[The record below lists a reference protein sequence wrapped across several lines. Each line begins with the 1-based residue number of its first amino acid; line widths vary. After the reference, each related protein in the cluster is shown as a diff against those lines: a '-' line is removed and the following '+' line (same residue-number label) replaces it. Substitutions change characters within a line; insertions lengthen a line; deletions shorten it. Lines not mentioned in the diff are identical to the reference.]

1 MTNPVTSEQSP
12 IRVDFIPSEILGL
25 PGRVGLTLAPGKH
38 QQGATTNWER
48 DLDQDLQRLVEH
60 YGATLLVSLV
70 EQGELKALGIPHLI
84 PEARS
89 RGMEVRHFPLEDG
102 SIPEVAPL
110 LDVVARILEVA
121 GAGGTTVI
129 HCKGG
134 LGRSGL
140 VAASCLLAR
149 GLSVPDAIRA
159 TRKARRGAIEPVQE
173 AFLPKVAAALKG
185 AGVEPHGE
193 PPARSAGAAARPVPS
208 LRDRVRGALYGL
220 AVGDALGA
228 PYELTGALAE
238 LQRRGEQVA
247 ELVAG
252 GGWAKGEWTDDTAL
266 ALATAEAYADGPCI
280 DPERAARA
288 MLRWLA
294 SGPKDVGNLTRT
306 ALVLMRDRKVPARM
320 AGRVAMAGKAHS
332 AGNGSLM
339 RAAPTGLVRHPDDPL
354 LVGESIAL
362 SAITH
367 ADERCLGAC
376 VAFNVVLSSLV
387 FRPELPLD
395 DVLVAAS
402 RSAVI
407 VCPEVAALVDGVRRR
422 EPLRHADSP
431 RGYVLVCLERAL
443 AALRDAPSPRE
454 GLVAVVMAGGDTD
467 TNAAVAGALLGAKH
481 GFGAIPASWLGALQ
495 GKRELET
502 AIGRLLW
509 AVRDWTGPARPPL
522 PIPERPAQ
530 LDGIFACTLPL
541 PPGCPRREVA
551 LSCVGCPIAELQERA
566 AHAEVDPERVRARAR
581 ELLRQLYEDGPANDG
596 MLDYMVEL
604 YLRPEIEGNSLAKA
618 ALFTGYKAKQ
628 FQCDVRFTTWGR
640 GVAKGEPV
648 VRWPDGVAQS
658 GPTWK
663 EVFEIYT
670 AMYDSMWD

>member
-1 MTNPVTSEQSP
+1 M
-12 IRVDFIPSEILGL
+12 D
-25 PGRVGLTLAPGKH
+25 
-38 QQGATTNWER
+38 
-48 DLDQDLQRLVEH
+48 
-60 YGATLLVSLV
+60 
-70 EQGELKALGIPHLI
+70 
-84 PEARS
+84 
-89 RGMEVRHFPLEDG
+89 
-102 SIPEVAPL
+102 PL
-110 LDVVARILEVA
+110 LEVVRRILEVA
-121 GAGGTTVI
+121 WAGGTAVI

-134 LGRSGL
+134 LGRTGL
-140 VAASCLLAR
+140 VAAACLVAR
-149 GLSVPDAIRA
+149 GRSVADAVRITRA
-159 TRKARRGAIEPVQE
+159 ARKDAIEPKQK
-173 AFLPKVAAALKG
+173 AFLPEVAEALRRAEEG
-185 AGVEPHGE
+185 QSGRASS
-193 PPARSAGAAARPVPS
+193 PATGDTASRPGS

-228 PYELTGALAE
+228 PFEFTGALAE

-247 ELVAG
+247 EMVAG
-252 GGWAKGEWTDDTAL
+252 GGWGKGELTDDTAL

-280 DPERAARA
+280 DPEQAARA

-320 AGRVAMAGKAHS
+320 AGRVAMAGKAQS

-376 VAFNVVLSSLV
+376 VAFNGVLSSLV
-387 FRPELPLD
+387 YRPELPLD
-395 DVLVAAS
+395 AALEAAA
-402 RSAVI
+402 RSAAI
-407 VCPEVAALVDGVRRR
+407 VCPEVAALVEGVRRR
-422 EPLRHADSP
+422 EPLHHADSP

-443 AALRDAPSPRE
+443 VALRDAPSLRE

-467 TNAAVAGALLGAKH
+467 TNAAVAGALLGARH

-495 GKRELET
+495 GKREVET

-509 AVRDWTGPARPPL
+509 AVRDWMGPARPPL
-522 PIPERPAQ
+522 PIPARPAQ

-551 LSCVGCPIAELQERA
+551 LSCVGCPIAELQDRA

-581 ELLRQLYEDGPANDG
+581 ELLRQLYEDGSAKDD
-596 MLDYMVEL
+596 MLAYMVDL

-618 ALFTGYKAKQ
+618 AVFTGVKAVT
-628 FQCDVRFTTWGR
+628 FQCTVRLTPWGR
-640 GVAKGEPV
+640 AFAKGQEVERWPDGERQAGPTWREMV
-648 VRWPDGVAQS
+648 EEYEREQEVRWPD
-658 GPTWK
+658 
-663 EVFEIYT
+663 
-670 AMYDSMWD
+670 